1 MAFKTV
7 FTTGE
12 AARICK
18 VSQQTIIRCF
28 DSGALKG
35 FHVPGSR
42 FRRIPREC
50 LLAFMKENNIPT
62 DALESGKRKIL
73 IVDDEPRIL
82 LLLQSLLK
90 ANGYDVETA
99 RDGDAAIEVVR
110 KGGVDITVTDLRM
123 TPMDG
128 MTLFRELKAISPSM
142 PVILLTAYASVETAI
157 DAMKSGIFDYLTKP
171 FKVDDMI
178 ACLKRAE
185 EQLAKS
191 DTRAAQVERPSRY
204 RFENLI
210 GASPL
215 MTQVCDMIQKV
226 APTAATVL
234 INGESGTGKEVI
246 ARTIH
251 KNSPRAGKPWVA
263 VNCAALPENLL
274 ESEMFGH
281 MKGSFTGAYSDKQGL
296 FEVANG
302 GTLFLDEIS
311 SMPLLLQGKLL
322 RVLQEREIRRVG
334 GTKDI
339 PVDVRIIA
347 TVNEDPEELLEK
359 HLIRRDLFYRI
370 AVIRIDI
377 PPLRERK
384 DDIVLL
390 AEKFL
395 EKYNEKYGRT
405 AWLFSEKAKEK
416 LLSYDYPGNVRELE
430 NIIMSALSMFEPAEH
445 VVGEDDLVINRR
457 KSLPAQNV
465 YNLGDG
471 GLDAYLAKIERE
483 MIENAL
489 VSSGGNI
496 TKAAESLK
504 IKRQTLQH
512 KIRKY
517 QQEP

>member
-1 MAFKTV
+1 MKNRDFITCIQSVLQLMDEGVHIVDTEGRSIVYNRAMARLEKMETRDVLRKPFSEVFKDLTPENSTLLQALENHASTWRKEQTYLNKDGKQITTVNTTVPVTADGEVIAAVEIAKNITDIQQMTSTIIELRKEIDTPRKARDKQIRHYAFSDLYGQNAAFLKTV
-7 FTTGE
+7 E
-12 AARICK
+12 
-18 VSQQTIIRCF
+18 
-28 DSGALKG
+28 
-35 FHVPGSR
+35 
-42 FRRIPREC
+42 
-50 LLAFMKENNIPT
+50 
-62 DALESGKRKIL
+62 
-73 IVDDEPRIL
+73 
-82 LLLQSLLK
+82 
-90 ANGYDVETA
+90 
-99 RDGDAAIEVVR
+99 
-110 KGGVDITVTDLRM
+110 
-123 TPMDG
+123 
-128 MTLFRELKAISPSM
+128 
-142 PVILLTAYASVETAI
+142 
-157 DAMKSGIFDYLTKP
+157 
-171 FKVDDMI
+171 
-178 ACLKRAE
+178 
-185 EQLAKS
+185 LAKKAS
-191 DTRAAQVERPSRY
+191 RAP
-204 RFENLI
+204 
-210 GASPL
+210 AS
-215 MTQVCDMIQKV
+215 CI
-226 APTAATVL
+226 
-234 INGESGTGKEVI
+234 IYGETGTGKELI
-246 ARTIH
+246 AQSIH
-251 KNSPRAGKPWVA
+251 FASDRASAPFLA
-263 VNCAALPENLL
+263 QNCAAVPENLL
-274 ESEMFGH
+274 EGLLFGTS
-281 MKGSFTGAYSDKQGL
+281 KGGFTGAVDRPGL
-296 FEVANG
+296 FEQADG
-302 GTLFLDEIS
+302 GTLLLDELN
-311 SMPLLLQGKLL
+311 SMPLDLQTKLL
-322 RVLQEREIRRVG
+322 RVLQEGYIRRVG
-334 GTKDI
+334 GRSDS

-517 QQEP
+517 QQES

>member
-1 MAFKTV
+1 M
-7 FTTGE
+7 
-12 AARICK
+12 
-18 VSQQTIIRCF
+18 S
-28 DSGALKG
+28 
-35 FHVPGSR
+35 
-42 FRRIPREC
+42 
-50 LLAFMKENNIPT
+50 
-62 DALESGKRKIL
+62 KIL

-210 GASPL
+210 ASSPVML
-215 MTQVCDMIQKV
+215 GVCETIQKV

-246 ARTIH
+246 AKTIH
-251 KNSPRAGKPWVA
+251 RNSTRAAKPWVA
-263 VNCAALPENLL
+263 VNCAAIPENLL

-281 MKGSFTGAYSDKQGL
+281 VKGSFTGAVSDKEGL
-296 FEVANG
+296 FEAANG

-311 SMPLLLQGKLL
+311 SMPLILQGKLL
-322 RVLQEREIRRVG
+322 RVLQEKEIRRVG
-334 GTKDI
+334 GTKSI
-339 PVDVRIIA
+339 PVDVRVIA
-347 TVNEDPEELLEK
+347 ASNANLEEAVVK
-359 HLIRRDLFYRI
+359 GTFRSDLYYRF
-370 AVIRIDI
+370 AVITIDI
-377 PPLRERK
+377 PPLRKRPEDIIPLARHFIKAERP
-384 DDIVLL
+384 L
-390 AEKFL
+390 AKVPPEISAEAAKTL
-395 EKYNEKYGRT
+395 EAYN
-405 AWLFSEKAKEK
+405 W
-416 LLSYDYPGNVRELE
+416 PGNVRELE
-430 NIIMSALSMFEPAEH
+430 NAIKHALTFYQE
-445 VVGEDDLVINRR
+445 GEITKEL
-457 KSLPAQNV
+457 LPQKILEYRPEAQV
-465 YNLGDG
+465 
-471 GLDAYLAKIERE
+471 A
-483 MIENAL
+483 
-489 VSSGGNI
+489 SGGANASLKSFLKQKEKEYI
-496 TKAAESLK
+496 EQILSTTGGDKEKAAETLK
-504 IKRQTLQH
+504 VNLSTLY
-512 KIRKY
+512 RKLSDG
-517 QQEP
+517 